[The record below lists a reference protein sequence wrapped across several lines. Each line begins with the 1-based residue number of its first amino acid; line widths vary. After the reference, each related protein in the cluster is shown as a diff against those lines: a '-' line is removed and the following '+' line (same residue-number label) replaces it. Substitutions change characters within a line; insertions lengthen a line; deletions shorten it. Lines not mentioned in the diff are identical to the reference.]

1 MAKFWLEIKKEANC
15 LGALLKNVPP
25 LLHAVDHT
33 AGDNWFAFRKLLD
46 LSWECEVHAE
56 KTFKRDGYD
65 GALRVASVLEAKYEW
80 NKWCNTLNTCCLLYV
95 VHWASHWL
103 QLINLC
109 NHL

>member
-46 LSWECEVHAE
+46 LSRDCEAHAE
-56 KTFKRDGYD
+56 KPSNVTQGYKC
-65 GALRVASVLEAKYEW
+65 ASSISWIEYITQHVEYSSNW
-80 NKWCNTLNTCCLLYV
+80 IITSNDP
-95 VHWASHWL
+95 
-103 QLINLC
+103 
-109 NHL
+109 